1 METYNLQN
9 IDWMTS
15 DQKKALMLLE
25 SVIFHYHELDENEK
39 LLLKET
45 AEDLDATDELEWA
58 YEFISQ
64 DRYSAFERTRQYLK
78 EIFVDIDKET
88 KLQYLN
94 KVWIATNKKGYITEM
109 EATALLKLAK
119 DWTIESE
126 LIKLIRKK

>member
-1 METYNLQN
+1 METNNLQN
-9 IDWMTS
+9 IYWMTS

-25 SVIFHYHELDENEK
+25 SVIFHYHELDESEK

-45 AEDLDATDELEWA
+45 ANELDALEELEWA
-58 YEFISQ
+58 YEFIGQ

-78 EIFVDIDKET
+78 EIFADIDKET

-94 KVWIATNKKGYITEM
+94 KVWTATNRKGYITEM

-119 DWTIESE
+119 DWSIESE